1 MEIACEEK
9 YLPSLSEA
17 LARRYSSF
25 PRIPNNIWLRG
36 FRQIKITN
44 VLVFDLLRIFKLL
57 DDTGRKPDKK
67 IKEWIYSLLGDCRDA
82 NSEWLKDVMG
92 IISEKL
98 DSSSGGFIKLLEKL
112 VEASNCLDQKEKAFF
127 LVSLFQIIS
136 CSIYCF

>member
-17 LARRYSSF
+17 LARRYFFF

-44 VLVFDLLRIFKLL
+44 ALVFDLLRILKLQ

-67 IKEWIYSLLGDCRDA
+67 IKEWIYSLLGDCRDV
-82 NSEWLKDVMG
+82 NTEWLKDVLA
-92 IISEKL
+92 IICEKL
-98 DSSSGGFIKLLEKL
+98 DPSSGGFIKLIEK
-112 VEASNCLDQKEKAFF
+112 VIEASNRLDQKEKSFF
-127 LVSLFQIIS
+127 LVNIF
-136 CSIYCF
+136 